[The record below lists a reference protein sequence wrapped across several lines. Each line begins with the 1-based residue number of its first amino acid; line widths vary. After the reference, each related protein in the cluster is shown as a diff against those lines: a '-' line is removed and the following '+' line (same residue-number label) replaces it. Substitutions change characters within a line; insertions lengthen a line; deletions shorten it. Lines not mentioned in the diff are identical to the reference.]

1 MLNTAVDLSNSL
13 EALLDHLMEL
23 FPDNN
28 DARGKYFEKI
38 VKWFLEND
46 PQYSSLFETVW
57 LWDEWPNN
65 WGIDKG
71 IDLIAKQSTTGQ
83 IWAIQVKCYQTSST
97 VSSDDINS
105 FIAEATRP
113 EIDHLFLISCYQVL
127 S

>member
-23 FPDNN
+23 FPDDN

-57 LWDEWPNN
+57 LWD
-65 WGIDKG
+65 
-71 IDLIAKQSTTGQ
+71 
-83 IWAIQVKCYQTSST
+83 
-97 VSSDDINS
+97 
-105 FIAEATRP
+105 
-113 EIDHLFLISCYQVL
+113 
-127 S
+127 